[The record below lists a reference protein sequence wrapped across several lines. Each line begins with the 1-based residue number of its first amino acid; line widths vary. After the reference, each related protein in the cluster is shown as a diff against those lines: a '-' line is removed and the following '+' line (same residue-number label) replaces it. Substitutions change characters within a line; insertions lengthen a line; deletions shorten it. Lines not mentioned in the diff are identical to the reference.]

1 MPVATSLFEPT
12 DDRDGNRIIFVGRL
26 SLQKGIETA
35 MRALALMKR
44 STVLD
49 VIGDGPDRA
58 RLVELADK
66 LGLSD
71 RIIWRG
77 HVKHGELP
85 RLLARA
91 SVLIAPFVD
100 EGLGLVAA
108 EAQLCETP
116 PVAFASGGLTD
127 VIENNVTGVLVTP
140 GDVDGLAA
148 GVGKILQDPSLRERL
163 GRAGRVA
170 ALARFSPATVAE
182 RYAGIYRDAV
192 SEHAK

>member
-1 MPVATSLFEPT
+1 
-12 DDRDGNRIIFVGRL
+12 
-26 SLQKGIETA
+26 
-35 MRALALMKR
+35 
-44 STVLD
+44 
-49 VIGDGPDRA
+49 
-58 RLVELADK
+58 
-66 LGLSD
+66 LSD
-71 RIIWRG
+71 RSMWRG

-127 VIENNVTGVLVTP
+127 VIENDVTGVLVTP

-148 GVGKILQDPSLRERL
+148 GVGKILQDPALRERL

-182 RYAGIYRDAV
+182 RYARIYSDAV